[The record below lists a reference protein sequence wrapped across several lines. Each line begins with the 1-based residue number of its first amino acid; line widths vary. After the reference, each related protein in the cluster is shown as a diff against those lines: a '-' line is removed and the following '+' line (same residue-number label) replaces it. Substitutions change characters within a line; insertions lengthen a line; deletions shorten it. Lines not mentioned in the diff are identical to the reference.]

1 MAYDLYPQT
10 NNKISTTS
18 SDIFEP
24 TQNNL
29 TQTQTQTQIKSR
41 AYTQVQQFFNKNN
54 IIPILFITRLLLHMM
69 FVYLLLTS
77 KKYKTLYNSNTKK
90 IYVVLNLL
98 LSYIQIAIIIYA
110 LYRLKKNIL
119 QIFKNNISKTLF
131 IISIILFIIYI
142 ISVIQLT
149 YILINIDK
157 YNCKDITFLTK
168 YYTFMQILSIFIS
181 FSILYKLYKSYK

>member
-29 TQTQTQTQIKSR
+29 TLTQTKSQ
-41 AYTQVQQFFNKNN
+41 AYTKIQQFIKKNN
-54 IIPILFITRLLLHMM
+54 IMPILFITRLLLHMM
-69 FVYLLLTS
+69 FIYLLLTS
-77 KKYKTLYNSNTKK
+77 KKYKTLYDSNTKK
-90 IYVVLNLL
+90 IYVVVNLL

-110 LYRLKKNIL
+110 LYRLKKYIL

-131 IISIILFIIYI
+131 IISIILFSIYI

-181 FSILYKLYKSYK
+181 FSILYKLYKLYK